1 MIKNKL
7 FLLLNYRLRRLSYIE
22 KSVSYNSSCEIIS
35 SELHGKVIL
44 AESVKLYGVKT
55 CGKIII
61 GRYTSCW
68 GPNINI
74 LSELN
79 SIEIGNFCSIASDVT
94 IQESYHNHQFLTTYH
109 IGKNVLGLKNDKT
122 DFVSKGPIKIGH
134 DVWIGKGAKIM
145 SGVSIGTG
153 AVVGANAI
161 VTKDVPPYAI
171 VAGCPAK
178 VVKYRFDEG
187 TVARLLKSEWWN
199 IPIDKIK
206 SLYKYLNDVDE
217 SLRLLNV

>member
-1 MIKNKL
+1 MKNKL
-7 FLLLNYRLRRLSYIE
+7 FLLFNYRLKRLSYIE
-22 KSVSYNSSCEIIS
+22 KTVLYHSSCEIIS
-35 SELHGKVIL
+35 SELHGKVNL
-44 AESVKLYGVKT
+44 AESVKLYGVRT
-55 CGKIII
+55 CGNIRI

-68 GPNINI
+68 GPNINF

-94 IQESYHNHQFLTTYH
+94 VQESYHNHQFLTTFH
-109 IGKNVLGLKNDKT
+109 LGKNILGKKDDKM

-153 AVVGANAI
+153 AVVGANAV

-171 VAGCPAK
+171 VVGCPAK

-187 TVARLLKSEWWN
+187 TVLRLLKSEWWN
-199 IPIDKIK
+199 LPIERIK
-206 SLYKYLNDVDE
+206 SLYDTLNDVDE